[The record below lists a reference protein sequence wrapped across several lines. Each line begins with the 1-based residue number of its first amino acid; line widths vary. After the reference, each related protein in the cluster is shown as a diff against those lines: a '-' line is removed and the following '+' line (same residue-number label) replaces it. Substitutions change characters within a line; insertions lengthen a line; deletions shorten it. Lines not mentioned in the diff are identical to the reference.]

1 MSKTYR
7 KRKPIPEKEDANIKK
22 LNLKKKKLRKVELE
36 LENAYDYGNT
46 RRCIDTMAD

>member
-22 LNLKKKKLRKVELE
+22 LNLKKKKLRRVELE
-36 LENAYDYGNT
+36 LENAYDYGQRHSYIT
-46 RRCIDTMAD
+46 KLVG